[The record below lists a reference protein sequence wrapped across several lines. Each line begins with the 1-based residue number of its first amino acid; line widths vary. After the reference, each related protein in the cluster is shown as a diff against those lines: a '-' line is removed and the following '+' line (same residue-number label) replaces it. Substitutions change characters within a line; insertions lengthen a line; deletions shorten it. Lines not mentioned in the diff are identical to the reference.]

1 MGAELSKPERWRDFP
16 QESHHVHVFDPPL
29 RIRVVLRP
37 QTDELIQVVR
47 AQDGP
52 VPRQVVEVVHDD
64 GHEEVED
71 EEGTEDEEG
80 DEVNVGK
87 VRAAA
92 RLQSSIVRLEMEIFL
107 TSAGWVVRGEG

>member
-1 MGAELSKPERWRDFP
+1 MGTQLSEPERWRDLP
-16 QESHHVHVFDPPL
+16 EQSHHVNVLDPPL
-29 RIRVVLRP
+29 GVRVVLRP
-37 QTDELIQVVR
+37 ERDELAQMVR

-107 TSAGWVVRGEG
+107 TLAGWVVRGEG